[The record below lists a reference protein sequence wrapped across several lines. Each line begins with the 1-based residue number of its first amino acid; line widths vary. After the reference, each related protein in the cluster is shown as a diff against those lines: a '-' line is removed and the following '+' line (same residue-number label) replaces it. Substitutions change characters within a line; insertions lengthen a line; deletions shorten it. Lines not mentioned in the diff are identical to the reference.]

1 MLAAIF
7 FDLDG
12 TLVNTDPLHFR
23 VWQQVLQDY
32 GLEID
37 ETFYK
42 SRISGRLNPAIV
54 QDILPT
60 LSEADGLRVA
70 EDKEAR
76 FRELGQ
82 ALEPLAGLANM
93 LAWTEELGLKRAVV
107 TNAPPENA
115 RFLLDVLQL
124 TEAFDTVVIAAEA
137 GVGKPDPAPYR
148 FALDRLNLTPDTVIT
163 FEDSP
168 SGIRSSVGAGMATV
182 GIAST
187 HAPEHLCDAG
197 AVMAVPDFTA
207 ESLWDWLPSVLSVPQ
222 R

>member
-23 VWQQVLQDY
+23 VWQEVLQGY

-54 QDILPT
+54 RDLLPT
-60 LSEADGLRVA
+60 LSEADGLRMA
-70 EDKEAR
+70 ADKEAR

-82 ALEPLAGLANM
+82 VLEPLAGLAKM

-115 RFLLDVLQL
+115 RFLLDVLRL
-124 TEAFDTVVIAAEA
+124 SEAFDPVVIAAEV
-137 GVGKPDPAPYR
+137 GVGKPDPAPYQ

-168 SGIRSSVGAGMATV
+168 SGIRSSVGAGIVTV

-187 HAPEHLCDAG
+187 HLPEHLCDAG

-207 ESLWDWLPSVLSVPQ
+207 EPLWDWLPSAPSVPH